1 MNELMDNPDRDED
14 ELDEEEPVEELAE
27 LRLCFRIMPDEVLRS
42 SPTYVI
48 GVSFQV

>member
-1 MNELMDNPDRDED
+1 MNVLMDNPDRDED

-27 LRLCFRIMPDEVLRS
+27 LRLCFCIMPDEVLCS